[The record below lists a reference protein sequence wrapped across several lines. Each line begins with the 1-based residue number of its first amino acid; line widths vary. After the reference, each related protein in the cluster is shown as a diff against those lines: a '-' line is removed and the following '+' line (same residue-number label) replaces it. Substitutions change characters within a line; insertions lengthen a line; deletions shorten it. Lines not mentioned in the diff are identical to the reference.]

1 MTKRKTSAVAQEPKA
16 EEGLHKRKEFPEH
29 QTLKCDLND
38 AEVLSVAH
46 MASGLKES
54 IDEAIALQKSDVA
67 NYKDKLKALQG
78 RFNELME
85 RISTRQEL
93 RDVEVLIIYDYEEGL
108 YIAARQDT
116 GEEIA
121 RRPLRENERQQE
133 IPGTSEDDDSGIPGS
148 IEPESNDSA
157 D

>member
-1 MTKRKTSAVAQEPKA
+1 M
-16 EEGLHKRKEFPEH
+16 HKRGEFTDHP
-29 QTLKCDLND
+29 TLECDLSD

-54 IDEAIALQKSDVA
+54 VDEAIALQKSDA
-67 NYKDKLKALQG
+67 ALHKDKIKALQG

-85 RISTRQEL
+85 RIGTKQEL

-116 GEEIA
+116 GEEIS

-133 IPGTSEDDDSGIPGS
+133 IPGMSEDGLEDDGSGIPGS
-148 IEPESNDSA
+148 SESESNDSA